1 MGHLQFESRFESG
14 NLRKVIQVRQNEY
27 DLILSPDLNTR
38 SHIQWFYFRVCN
50 IDSMCRYRFN
60 IINLENLLVTSLLGM
75 QPVVFSVKEAVEGR
89 PYWIRAGG
97 NCFSRNYYT
106 ATFSL
111 QFKHRGDVCYIAY
124 HYPYTHSRLLA
135 DLTGWQLRAQRVQN
149 LTTTL
154 LDNLVPCLILFAA
167 FSIKESR
174 RPYIFVTA
182 RVHPGESNSS
192 WVMRGLLERLTDPYD
207 EEIANL
213 RRMYVFK
220 VVPSLNPDG
229 VICGNHRCSMAAKD
243 LNRQWLNPSDIMH
256 PTIFHTK
263 CLINLLSELDN
274 APYIYIDLHGH
285 SRMKDIFVYGC
296 DPRLSWRASDARN
309 PVFRGADRV
318 DESFLDLAEI
328 LHDVALPFSKHAS
341 DYSVCRVKET
351 TGRVVVWRQF
361 GVMRSYTLEATYCGT
376 TRNSDLNAKK
386 SKTRTRCL
394 TDLTE

>member
-1 MGHLQFESRFESG
+1 MHFFSA
-14 NLRKVIQVRQNEY
+14 
-27 DLILSPDLNTR
+27 LICS
-38 SHIQWFYFRVCN
+38 
-50 IDSMCRYRFN
+50 
-60 IINLENLLVTSLLGM
+60 
-75 QPVVFSVKEAVEGR
+75 
-89 PYWIRAGG
+89 
-97 NCFSRNYYT
+97 
-106 ATFSL
+106 
-111 QFKHRGDVCYIAY
+111 
-124 HYPYTHSRLLA
+124 
-135 DLTGWQLRAQRVQN
+135 
-149 LTTTL
+149 
-154 LDNLVPCLILFAA
+154 
-167 FSIKESR
+167 
-174 RPYIFVTA
+174 
-182 RVHPGESNSS
+182 
-192 WVMRGLLERLTDPYD
+192 
-207 EEIANL
+207 
-213 RRMYVFK
+213 
-220 VVPSLNPDG
+220 
-229 VICGNHRCSMAAKD
+229 HRCSMAAKD

-376 TRNSDLNAKK
+376 TRNCWGYANASDDNGAGHQISPCILEDMGSYLCKAFLQLDPASNYTAPPPGGSKLATRRENPSNLKEKRKVDEGKTRAHPPSCTKYDDESRGNLVNDFDTVLTTFSK
-386 SKTRTRCL
+386 SKQKQ
-394 TDLTE
+394 